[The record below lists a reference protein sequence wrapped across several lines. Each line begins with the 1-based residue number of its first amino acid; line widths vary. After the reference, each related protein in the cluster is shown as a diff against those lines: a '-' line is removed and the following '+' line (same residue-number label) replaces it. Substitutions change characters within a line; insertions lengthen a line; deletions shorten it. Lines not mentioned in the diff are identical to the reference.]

1 MTQKSSYFL
10 FKQFYCLM
18 QPKKK
23 SILNL
28 LEKVGSPL
36 NTNQIA
42 EILKFDHK
50 ITSSHLLE
58 LAELRLITS
67 VLKQNKKGR
76 PSKFYQLAKTR
87 DGSIKVKKVRQK
99 IIKVLNQ

>member
-1 MTQKSSYFL
+1 MSSYFL

-18 QPKKK
+18 QPKKQQ
-23 SILNL
+23 ILKL

-42 EILKFDHK
+42 EILKFEHK
-50 ITSSHLLE
+50 ITSSHLIE
-58 LAELRLITS
+58 LSKLGFVTS
-67 VLKQNKKGR
+67 VLKQNKIGK
-76 PSKFYQLAKTR
+76 PSKFFQLAKTR
-87 DGSIKVKKVRQK
+87 DGSIKVKKVKQK

>member
-1 MTQKSSYFL
+1 MTVKSSYFL

-18 QPKKK
+18 QTKKTA
-23 SILNL
+23 ILNL

-42 EILKFDHK
+42 QVLKFDYK

-58 LAELRLITS
+58 LAEIGFITS

-76 PSKFYQLAKTR
+76 ASKFYQLAKTR

>member
-1 MTQKSSYFL
+1 MSSYFL

-18 QPKKK
+18 QPKKQQ
-23 SILNL
+23 ILKL

-42 EILKFDHK
+42 EILKFEHK
-50 ITSSHLLE
+50 ITSSHLIE
-58 LAELRLITS
+58 LAELRFVTS
-67 VLKQNKKGR
+67 IRKPNKIGGT
-76 PSKFYQLAKTR
+76 SKFYQLTKTR
-87 DGSIKVKKVRQK
+87 DGSIKVNKVKQK